1 MTLCLKNPTAAILP
15 GPDVANTRA
24 ESCVHSSGQEPVVSH
39 YLFER
44 SS

>member
-1 MTLCLKNPTAAILP
+1 MTLYLKNPTAAILP
-15 GPDVANTRA
+15 RPDVANTRA
-24 ESCVHSSGQEPVVSH
+24 ESCVHSSGQEPVVNH